1 MFRLSGWRLAALVS
15 SSSPLFQKSK
25 TSSELKESLTPQ
37 VATRRVGTVMSFMHR
52 RGYGFL
58 RETELST
65 IKKEGLHASSTST
78 AADAIRNKGSEST
91 GNNTAG
97 VSFFFPRSSLDG
109 GFYLTEGQTVS
120 FDVRDIEPSQKLKAR
135 LASEKSSVVTTTT
148 TTTSMESES
157 EGSKSLSV
165 AHRIRLYDTVTG
177 KEKPVTPITLYG
189 YVENWDSLA
198 GTGVI
203 AELDLSGSLH
213 DDAPRFTVSLEDL
226 DLAGRA
232 ELRRGRYVRFCLE
245 AGDRTA
251 ARRVIIDRSA
261 EQKHAAQRLPNTAE
275 NSTDDEKRH
284 YGTVREVVEG
294 RFGFVV
300 LDETGESIFFHM
312 SNAENG
318 VKPGDTVSF
327 ALFEMTQGKHV
338 GKRACVGVKRCLTKP
353 PSSLSSST
361 AGGRNNNNGKKSKAA
376 QNLDDD
382 DDEFELLD

>member
-15 SSSPLFQKSK
+15 SPPLFQKSK
-25 TSSELKESLTPQ
+25 TSSELTDALSSQT
-37 VATRRVGTVMSFMHR
+37 ATRRVGTVVSFMHR

-65 IKKEGLHASSTST
+65 VEKGLKASATST
-78 AADAIRNKGSEST
+78 AGTPPTNSISNKGTEST
-91 GNNTAG
+91 GDNAG
-97 VSFFFPRSSLDG
+97 CSFFFPRASLDG

-120 FDVRDIEPSQKLKAR
+120 FDVRDVNPSQKLKVH
-135 LASEKSSVVTTTT
+135 LAAEESSVATTTT
-148 TTTSMESES
+148 TTVENENDSP
-157 EGSKSLSV
+157 KSLSV
-165 AHRIRLYDTVTG
+165 AHRIRLYDTTTG

-189 YVENWDSLA
+189 FVENWDSLA

-226 DLAGRA
+226 DLAGRS

-245 AGDRTA
+245 PGDRTA

-261 EQKHAAQRLPNTAE
+261 EQKHGVHRVGNTAE
-275 NSTDDEKRH
+275 NGDKNEKRH

-312 SNAENG
+312 SNAEG
-318 VKPGDTVSF
+318 SVKPGDTVSF
-327 ALFEMTQGKHV
+327 LLFEMTQGKHV
-338 GKRACVGVKRCLTKP
+338 GKKACMGVRRCMVKP
-353 PSSLSSST
+353 SSST
-361 AGGRNNNNGKKSKAA
+361 NTTAGAGKNKNSSKKSKAA
-376 QNLDDD
+376 EEWD